1 MKIASDITVDS
12 NGTPIITRTRTPV
25 ASVVSS
31 FADGMSKEEVMCK
44 YDLASEEV
52 AAALRYAADL
62 PKLNKRRIQL
72 YQGSDIQISN
82 GDQEGDQEFVSG
94 SIYLDWSFAPKL
106 MFEIELNGTNFPK
119 DKWEITLQMLNWGS
133 LSKASITRRETN
145 KCENK
150 IVRCALKGIFH
161 NSVTTVTAKELN
173 CLTFKLVNFGITYP
187 LGKTIFLEA
196 QGWKIKISVSSVRDS
211 KKPLLPEEDYFESCG
226 GYAETHEGKI
236 ERLDGGTFDSE
247 SIKDLSE
254 ALHYF
259 FSFVQG
265 FWIDLILL
273 VGLDKEENKVW
284 EHWSGGKIDRWQ
296 SYFSWFNR
304 REESL
309 CKVFSGFM
317 TRWQDPYWKE
327 AIKIAIQLYIECN
340 KNAGEDEG
348 SIVLQQTVFE
358 LLSWAVMVEDKQIFT
373 QEVYKNVRAAKKLE
387 NLLKQFGIDMQI
399 PTQLKALTKLSK
411 TEQNCKTG
419 PYVLEYLR
427 NQIVHPKRKSNN
439 NGKTPGK
446 IWPSDVEARG
456 EAWLLGQWYL
466 RLILLNVFNY
476 QGKYLN
482 WIENQ
487 SYAWK
492 DEGEI
497 VPWADNA
504 AARHSGS

>member
-1 MKIASDITVDS
+1 MKIASDIITDS
-12 NGTPIITRTRTPV
+12 NGTPIITGTRTPV

-31 FADGMSKEEVMCK
+31 LADGMSKEEVMRK
-44 YDLASEEV
+44 YDLTAEQV

-82 GDQEGDQEFVSG
+82 RDKEGDEKFVNG
-94 SIYLDWSFAPKL
+94 SIYLEWSFAPKL
-106 MFEIELNGTNFPK
+106 MFEIELNGTNFPQ
-119 DKWEITLQMLNWGS
+119 DKWEITLQMLNWS
-133 LSKASITRRETN
+133 SSSKALITRRETN
-145 KCENK
+145 KYENL
-150 IVRCALKGIFH
+150 IDRDEVKGIFH
-161 NSVTTVTAKELN
+161 DPITTSTTGGLD
-173 CLTFKLVNFGITYP
+173 CLTFKLVNFCSTYP

-196 QGWKIKISVSSVRDS
+196 QGWKIKIARVPDFR
-211 KKPLLPEEDYFESCG
+211 KPFYQEVDYFESCG

-273 VGLDKEENKVW
+273 VGLDKGENKIW

-296 SYFSWFNR
+296 SYYSWFNR
-304 REESL
+304 TEESL
-309 CKVFSGFM
+309 HEVFSGFM

-327 AIKIAIQLYIECN
+327 AIKIAIQSYIECN
-340 KNAGEDEG
+340 KKAGENEG
-348 SIVLQQTVFE
+348 AIVLQQTVFE
-358 LLSWAVMVEDKQIFT
+358 LLSWAVMVEGEEIPAQKAHR
-373 QEVYKNVRAAKKLE
+373 KLRAADKLRI
-387 NLLKQFGIDMQI
+387 LLNRFKIDTKI
-399 PTQLKALTKLSK
+399 PTHLEALTKLSK
-411 TEQNCKTG
+411 AKQNCKTG
-419 PYVLEYLR
+419 PFVLEYLR
-427 NQIVHPKRKSNN
+427 NEIVHPKRQSNETEE
-439 NGKTPGK
+439 KPGE
-446 IWPSDVEARG
+446 IWPSDVEAKG
-456 EAWLLGQWYL
+456 EAWILGQWYL
-466 RLILLNVFNY
+466 RLILLNLFNY

-492 DEGEI
+492 AEGEI
-497 VPWADNA
+497 VPWAGNA
-504 AARHSGS
+504 AARHS